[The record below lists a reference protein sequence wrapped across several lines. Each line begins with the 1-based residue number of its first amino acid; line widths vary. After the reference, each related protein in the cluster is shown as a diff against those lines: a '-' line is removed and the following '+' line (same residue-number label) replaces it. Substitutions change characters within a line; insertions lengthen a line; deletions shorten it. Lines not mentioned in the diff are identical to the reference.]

1 MSVSKRK
8 IGLYYFEFV
17 NQETNIELEN
27 EMLKS
32 YFQSLID
39 TIIRTDFASKK
50 VDVTTS
56 NKFYYM
62 VDITGTDEIRNLRFE
77 SAKTGHRP
85 QLIDEETGLKRENP
99 KNLHEGEAEITHLSI
114 KPIDNR
120 MIVALEERNVGI
132 TIGQFSAYL
141 NKFISHLP
149 IENQHIVEHGIIPY
163 DGFINHL
170 NDFSR
175 ITVGHLMIEKQ
186 DLGSAFLN
194 LADLGDSVRTPVKL
208 TFKADNRSTISRTL
222 IKAWD
227 RVRGRSHQIKRIRI
241 EGNSHDGTKI
251 SLDTDS
257 LKMIKHLDVDLI
269 EEIGIVKSE
278 DMFEKLELILRD
290 IE

>member
-1 MSVSKRK
+1 MSISKRK

-17 NQETNIELEN
+17 NQETNIKLEN
-27 EMLKS
+27 DILKS

-39 TIIRTDFASKK
+39 NIIRTDFASKK
-50 VDVTTS
+50 VEVPTS
-56 NKFYYM
+56 KKFYYM
-62 VDITGTDEIRNLRFE
+62 VDVAGINEIRKLRFE

-85 QLIDEETGLKRENP
+85 HLIDEETGLKRDNP

-114 KPIDNR
+114 KFTDNR
-120 MIVALEERNVGI
+120 IILALEERNVGV
-132 TIGQFSAYL
+132 TVGQFAAYI
-141 NKFISHLP
+141 NKFINNLP
-149 IENQHIVEHGIIPY
+149 IEKQHIVEHGIIPY

-175 ITVGHLMIEKQ
+175 ITVGHLIIEKQ
-186 DLGSAFLN
+186 DLGSDFLN
-194 LADLGDSVRTPVKL
+194 IADLGDSVRTPVEL
-208 TFKADNRSTISRTL
+208 TFKADNRSTISRKL

-227 RVRGRSHQIKRIRI
+227 GVRGKSHQIKRIRI

-269 EEIGIVKSE
+269 EETGIVKSE